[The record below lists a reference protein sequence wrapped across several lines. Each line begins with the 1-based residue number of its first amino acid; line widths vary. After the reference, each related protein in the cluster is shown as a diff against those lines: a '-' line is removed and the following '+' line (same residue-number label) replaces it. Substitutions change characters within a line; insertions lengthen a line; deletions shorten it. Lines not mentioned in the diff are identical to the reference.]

1 MKKTILFD
9 LDETLLDMNPKA
21 FEEAYFLGLTEI
33 ITKYEKPFDVVLK
46 VLKKAVYAMSINNGL
61 KSNYDVFWEVF
72 ESGLNLTKAEIMDEI
87 DDFYANRFSLLKTHT
102 SSFEVVPLLIEI
114 LKKKGYQLVLATN
127 PLFPFVAT
135 ASRIEWANLKVEDF
149 VLITTYEN
157 SHYCKPNPLYFKEI
171 LNKLNLKETDCLM
184 IGNHIEEDLA
194 ALKVGIDCILI
205 NDKFDDKID
214 IRIKQC
220 NLEELY
226 QEVLSWPEVKK

>member
-135 ASRIEWANLKVEDF
+135 ASRIEWASLKVEDF
-149 VLITTYEN
+149 SLITTYEN

-171 LNKLNLKETDCLM
+171 LDKLNLKETDCLM

-226 QEVLSWPEVKK
+226 QEVLSWPEVKT